1 MSVVFGNTVRGNF
14 YINEFKVSDSI
25 VQIEDFK
32 DEMQQDH
39 VFVEGVS
46 VRKAEKRAIIQCFNS
61 TNHIYAFGADPESSG
76 YSCSLGVFISKCPEK
91 QFQSTGKQFQSTGG
105 IQALISKYDQ
115 KRVSQNPTIVKMSID
130 NSIIN
135 GILVGMAV
143 DVLDV
148 ELNLFRVT
156 LMFNDLD
163 P

>member
-1 MSVVFGNTVRGNF
+1 MSVVFGDTVRGNF
-14 YINEFKVSDSI
+14 RKSDFKVSDSI
-25 VQIEDFK
+25 VQIDDFK
-32 DEMQQDH
+32 DEIKQDH

-76 YSCSLGVFISKCPEK
+76 YSCSLGVFISKCPGTK
-91 QFQSTGKQFQSTGG
+91 FQSTGG

-135 GILVGMAV
+135 GILVGLAV